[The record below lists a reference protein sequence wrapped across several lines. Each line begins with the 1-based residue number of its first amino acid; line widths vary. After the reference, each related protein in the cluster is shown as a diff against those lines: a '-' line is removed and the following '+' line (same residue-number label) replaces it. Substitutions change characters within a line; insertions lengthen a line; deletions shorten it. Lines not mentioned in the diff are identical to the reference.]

1 MSTRSPSLPKIAAKK
16 RRIKRSPRRP
26 TFDFGEALSRLEALH
41 GKAYPI
47 PRFEPME
54 ELISCIL
61 SQHTSDSNSF
71 PAFTRMRA
79 AIPSWEQTAMMPVS
93 ELADVIRGAGLA
105 NNKAKLIQAC
115 LREIQDRVGSF
126 SLDHLDSLSDE
137 DAKAWLLSLPGVGP
151 KTAAITLSFALGRH
165 AIPVDT
171 HVYRVSRRLGALPLG
186 VSENDSHPLLEKWV
200 AKGDAFRY
208 HVLLIQHG
216 RKVCKAP
223 TPDCS
228 RCPLTDMCK
237 AFTSSSG
244 DIKAIA
250 AFGKSKKGKAARK

>member
-1 MSTRSPSLPKIAAKK
+1 M
-16 RRIKRSPRRP
+16 
-26 TFDFGEALSRLEALH
+26 H
-41 GKAYPI
+41 GQAYAI
-47 PRFEPME
+47 PRFDPME
-54 ELISCIL
+54 ELVSCIL

-79 AIPSWEQTAMMPVS
+79 AIPTWEQTASMPVN

-115 LREIQDRVGSF
+115 LREIFNRVGSF

-137 DAKAWLLSLPGVGP
+137 NARSWLLSLPGVGP

-186 VSENDSHPLLEKWV
+186 VSENDAHPLLEKWV
-200 AKGDAFRY
+200 SEGDAFRY

-228 RCPLTDMCK
+228 KCPLTDMCK
-237 AFTSSSG
+237 AFTSLGG
-244 DIKAIA
+244 DPKAIA
-250 AFGKSKKGKAARK
+250 TFGKLKQSKSARK

>member
-1 MSTRSPSLPKIAAKK
+1 
-16 RRIKRSPRRP
+16 
-26 TFDFGEALSRLEALH
+26 
-41 GKAYPI
+41 
-47 PRFEPME
+47 ME

-79 AIPSWEQTAMMPVS
+79 AIPSWEQTATMPLND
-93 ELADVIRGAGLA
+93 LADVIRGAGLA

-115 LREIQDRVGSF
+115 LTEIHNRLGKY
-126 SLDHLDSLSDE
+126 SLDVLDGLEDE
-137 DAKAWLLSLPGVGP
+137 EARSWLLSLPGVGP
-151 KTAAITLSFALGRH
+151 KTAAITMSFALGRH

-171 HVYRVSRRLGALPLG
+171 HVYRVSRRLGALPLAT
-186 VSENDSHPLLEKWV
+186 SENDAHPLLEKWV

-223 TPDCS
+223 TPDCLK
-228 RCPLTDMCK
+228 CPLTDLCK
-237 AFTSSSG
+237 AYQIHGG
-244 DIKAIA
+244 DTKAIA
-250 AFGKSKKGKAARK
+250 RFGKPKESKVSRK

>member
-1 MSTRSPSLPKIAAKK
+1 
-16 RRIKRSPRRP
+16 
-26 TFDFGEALSRLEALH
+26 
-41 GKAYPI
+41 
-47 PRFEPME
+47 ME

-79 AIPSWEQTAMMPVS
+79 AIPSWEQTATMPVND
-93 ELADVIRGAGLA
+93 LADVIRGAGLA

-115 LREIQDRVGSF
+115 LTEIHNRLGAY
-126 SLDHLDSLSDE
+126 SLDLLDDLEDE
-137 DAKAWLLSLPGVGP
+137 EARSWLLSLPGVGP

-171 HVYRVSRRLGALPLG
+171 HVYRVSRRLGALPVG
-186 VSENDSHPLLEKWV
+186 VSENDAHPLLEKWV
-200 AKGDAFRY
+200 ATGDAFRY

-228 RCPLTDMCK
+228 KCPLTDLCK
-237 AFTSSSG
+237 AHQVHGG
-244 DIKAIA
+244 DTKAIA
-250 AFGKSKKGKAARK
+250 GFGKPKKSKASRK

>member
-1 MSTRSPSLPKIAAKK
+1 
-16 RRIKRSPRRP
+16 
-26 TFDFGEALSRLEALH
+26 
-41 GKAYPI
+41 
-47 PRFEPME
+47 ME

-79 AIPSWEQTAMMPVS
+79 TVPSWEETAKMPVDA
-93 ELADVIRGAGLA
+93 LADIIRGAGLA

-115 LREIQDRVGSF
+115 LNEIHARLATF
-126 SLDHLDSLSDE
+126 SLDFLEELDE
-137 DAKAWLLSLPGVGP
+137 DAARQWLLSLPGVGP

-186 VSENDSHPLLEKWV
+186 VSENDAHPLLEKWV
-200 AKGDAFRY
+200 EQGDAFRY

-223 TPDCS
+223 TPDCGA
-228 RCPLTDMCK
+228 CPLTDICK
-237 AFTSSSG
+237 AYRSLEG
-244 DIKAIA
+244 DPKAIA
-250 AFGKSKKGKAARK
+250 RFGKPKQSNTARK